1 VHLGERRG
9 DPRHTVSRKL
19 AAGDIVSIDV
29 GALYEGFYSDS
40 ARTFTVGDVTREAQ
54 RLMDTTEKA
63 LYAGIEQPAG
73 QPPP

>member
-1 VHLGERRG
+1 M
-9 DPRHTVSRKL
+9 
-19 AAGDIVSIDV
+19 SIDV